1 MRCGGWRPQADV
13 VNVLRA
19 FQVRK
24 SAPAI
29 DDHAPRGMKTRARAE
44 RLHPWRTG
52 EIAGLL
58 TGSSKNDDAGL
69 RDADLR
75 GSRDAHGFM
84 RGESTRQVGGRVE
97 DHDRE
102 IGGRLV
108 KGEQQPKG
116 LCVYVRGWF
125 VRDAE

>member
-44 RLHPWRTG
+44 RLHPCRAG
-52 EIAGLL
+52 EIAELLPRSSEDHDSGLL
-58 TGSSKNDDAGL
+58 DAV
-69 RDADLR
+69 LR
-75 GSRDAHGFM
+75 GSRNAHGFM

-97 DHDRE
+97 RHDQE
-102 IGGRLV
+102 IAGSQN
-108 KGEQQPKG
+108 KGK
-116 LCVYVRGWF
+116 
-125 VRDAE
+125 A